1 MRESISQNTI
11 NNIKSYSKE
20 IKNSEI
26 ARALWVSVSSVYK
39 YRKETKEDIKENLKQ
54 DNYTEDLNKK
64 HATQNLT
71 ILKKKYGDVLEK
83 LDEQEKMF
91 EVFEEVKKKQWI
103 VKIEKN
109 PKWESTQSVANLV
122 FSDLHV
128 EEQVDPDMVHWLNEY
143 NPQIA
148 QERSKIMFTRF
159 SELVSNLKQS
169 ENIHWVIIHLLGD
182 FISWYIHPELIEW
195 NAMSPTEAILLCK
208 QIICSWIDHI
218 LETTDEPITVATA
231 IWNHWRTTDKSRV
244 STWWKNSYEW
254 LMYNVIAQHY
264 ENNPRVNFKIEKWNI
279 NYINV
284 YDKVMA
290 DMHGDMVR
298 YQWGVG
304 WVTIP
309 LNKATAQWQRAKHAD
324 LYNLGHFHQLRDW
337 GLWVTNW
344 SVIGY
349 NNYAESIKA
358 DYEEPKQLMYLF
370 NSKYGKTITS
380 PIILKV

>member
-1 MRESISQNTI
+1 MNEKLSKDIIKKI
-11 NNIKSYSKE
+11 NKYDKSVSS
-20 IKNSEI
+20 SEI
-26 ARALWVSVSSVYK
+26 AKALNISRKTVWK
-39 YRKETKEDIKENLKQ
+39 YREKTQEEIKDTLKQ

-64 HATQNLT
+64 HATQNIT
-71 ILKKKYGDVLEK
+71 ILKKKYWDVLEK
-83 LDEQEKMF
+83 LDQQEKMF
-91 EVFEEVKKKQWI
+91 EVFEEVKQKQWI
-103 VKIEKN
+103 VKIEKD
-109 PKWESTQSVANLV
+109 PKWEKTQSVANLV

-128 EEQVDPDMVHWLNEY
+128 EETVDPDMVHWLNEY

-148 QERSKIMFTRF
+148 QERSKVMFTRF
-159 SELVSNLKQS
+159 SELVGNLKQS

-182 FISWYIHPELIEW
+182 FISWYIHPELVEW
-195 NAMSPTEAILLCK
+195 NSMSPTEAILLCK

-218 LETTDEPITVATA
+218 LETTEEQITVATA
-231 IWNHWRTTDKSRV
+231 FWNHGRTTDKKRV

-264 ENNPRVNFKIEKWNI
+264 ENNDRVKFKIEKWNI

-284 YDKVMA
+284 YDKVIA
-290 DMHGDMVR
+290 DMHGDMIK

-309 LNKATAQWQRAKHAD
+309 MNKATAQWQRAKHAD
-324 LYNLGHFHQLRDW
+324 LYNSAHRHQLRDGW
-337 GLWVTNW
+337 LWVTNW
-344 SVIGY
+344 SVIWY
-349 NNYAESIKA
+349 NSYAESIKA

-380 PIILKV
+380 PIILI

>member
-1 MRESISQNTI
+1 MERLSQDTIDKIKSFNKDTTNKEIAKTLNISQTT
-11 NNIKSYSKE
+11 
-20 IKNSEI
+20 
-26 ARALWVSVSSVYK
+26 VGK
-39 YRKETKEDIKENLKQ
+39 YREKTQEDLKENIKQ

-71 ILKKKYGDVLEK
+71 ILKKKYGDVLDK
-83 LDEQEKMF
+83 LEEQEKMF
-91 EVFEEVKKKQWI
+91 EIFEEVKQKQWV
-103 VKIEKN
+103 VKIEKD
-109 PKWESTQSVANLV
+109 PKWEKTQSVANLI

-128 EEQVDPDMVHWLNEY
+128 EETVDPDMIHWLNEY

-148 QERSKIMFTRF
+148 QERSKVMFTRF
-159 SELVSNLKQS
+159 SELVGNLKQS

-182 FISWYIHPELIEW
+182 FISGYIHPELIEW
-195 NAMSPTEAILLCK
+195 NSMSPTQAILLCK
-208 QIICSWIDHI
+208 QIICSGIDHI
-218 LETTDEPITVATA
+218 LDTTDEPITVATA
-231 IWNHWRTTDKSRV
+231 IWNHGRTTDKSRV
-244 STWWKNSYEW
+244 STGWKNSYEW

-264 ENNPRVNFKIEKWNI
+264 ENNPRVNFKIEKGNI

-309 LNKATAQWQRAKHAD
+309 LNKATAQRQRAKHAD
-324 LYNLGHFHQLRDW
+324 MYNMGHFHQLHDSW
-337 GLWVTNW
+337 LWVTNW

-380 PIILKV
+380 PIVLV